1 MLIDYLK
8 NYLNTRY
15 QPKTSLL
22 LTSHRNLKRKE
33 VVKAKTKMK
42 NVDIEVYISNLI
54 NFFEKNPNDLLV
66 LIGDLQKDEFYV
78 KLKERAISNFEKGQD
93 YILTKSQIVDVVLE
107 LKLPIIKEEK
117 KPYIEKIIQRTKFG
131 DIILN

>member
-1 MLIDYLK
+1 
-8 NYLNTRY
+8 
-15 QPKTSLL
+15 
-22 LTSHRNLKRKE
+22 
-33 VVKAKTKMK
+33 MK

-78 KLKERAISNFEKGQD
+78 KLKERAITNFEKGQD
-93 YILTKSQIVDVVLE
+93 YILTKSQIVEVVLE
-107 LKLPIIKEEK
+107 LKLPIIKKNK
-117 KPYIEKIIQRTKFG
+117 KLYIDKIIQRTKFG